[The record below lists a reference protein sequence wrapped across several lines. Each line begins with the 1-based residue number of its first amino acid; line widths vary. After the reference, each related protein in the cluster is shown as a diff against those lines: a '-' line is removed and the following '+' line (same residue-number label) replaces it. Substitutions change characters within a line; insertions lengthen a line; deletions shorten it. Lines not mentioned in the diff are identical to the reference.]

1 MFLLGIYPVKTALRL
16 PLAAVAVAASLVV
29 SPAVLA
35 DAVTEWSVFADS
47 LPLGAPPI
55 RARASAI
62 MHVAMHD
69 AVNSIHSKYESYTD
83 LPRARWGASADA
95 AARQAAASALKGA
108 VVGVPLPPPN
118 TPATIAAAVDAFH
131 AGYLTSCTSAS
142 CLDGLAAGEAAA
154 NAILALRIGDGSA
167 TPHVPYDRPVSPGV
181 YQPTPITS
189 TADPPPSPAAP
200 QFEGWADVLPFVL
213 KRGSQFRA
221 EPSLLFNLK
230 SWAYTRDYN
239 EVKRVGEV
247 TSEADG
253 YRTEDQSQIA
263 QFWPGGGANI
273 NAVARVIIADRNLDL
288 WQHARLFALIN
299 MAISDSA
306 VAVYDTK
313 YTYNFWRP
321 VTAIR
326 AGDTDGNLLTLK
338 DPDWL
343 SYQNTPPYPD
353 YTCGLTNNVGA
364 GLAVLRSYFGTDR
377 IPYELTI
384 ASGLK
389 RSYKSLSQAGFE
401 AVDARVFGGMHFRTG
416 CVRGL
421 MQGGDVGRY
430 VFKHSLQPRGKHG
443 HHKW

>member
-1 MFLLGIYPVKTALRL
+1 MFLRGIDSVKTALRL
-16 PLAAVAVAASLVV
+16 PLAAMVAAGSLVM

-55 RARASAI
+55 RARATAI
-62 MHVAMHD
+62 MHIAMHD
-69 AVNSIHSKYESYTD
+69 AVNSVQSRYESYGNV
-83 LPRARWGASADA
+83 PRARPGASADA
-95 AARQAAASALKGA
+95 AARQAAASAMKGA
-108 VVGVPLPPPN
+108 VIGVPLPPN
-118 TPATIAAAVDAFH
+118 VTPTTIAAAVDGFH
-131 AGYLTSCTSAS
+131 ASYLLTCTSAS
-142 CLDGLAAGEAAA
+142 CLDGLLAGEAAA
-154 NAILALRIGDGSA
+154 NEILSLRNGDGAA
-167 TPHVPYDRPVSPGV
+167 TPHLPYTLSPAVGV
-181 YQPTPITS
+181 YQPTPTTTS
-189 TADPPPSPAAP
+189 TGGEGPSAAP
-200 QFEGWADVLPFVL
+200 QFAGWADVTPFVL

-230 SWAYTRDYN
+230 SWVYTRDYN

-247 TSEADG
+247 NSETLG
-253 YRTEDQSQIA
+253 RRTVDQSEIA
-263 QFWPGGGANI
+263 RFWPGGGANI

-306 VAVYDTK
+306 VAVFDTK

-338 DPDWL
+338 DANWL

-353 YTCGLTNNVGA
+353 YTCGLTNNVGS
-364 GLAVLRSYFGTDR
+364 GLAVLRSFFNTDR
-377 IPYELTI
+377 IPYTLRI
-384 ASGLK
+384 ASGLE
-389 RSYKSLSQAGFE
+389 RSYRSLSQAGFE

-430 VFKHSLQPRGKHG
+430 VFKNALRPRGKHG
-443 HHKW
+443 YGHW